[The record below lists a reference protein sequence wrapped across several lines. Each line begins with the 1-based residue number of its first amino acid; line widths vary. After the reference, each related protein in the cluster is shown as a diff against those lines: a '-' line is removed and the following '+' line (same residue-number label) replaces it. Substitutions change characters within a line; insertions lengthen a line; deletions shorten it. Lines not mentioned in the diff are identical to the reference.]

1 MNSWRSLLLAWCG
14 AFLLF
19 ASVAHGNL
27 ENLDSAAT
35 MHAAR
40 ALYLR
45 GDSGL
50 RGFDQGAEWLGEGL
64 LTKEIADRHQQGE
77 HWYGKA
83 GRNGLTYVWFPVG
96 HVWLMVPFVALG
108 EAIAQRYPGVEEHY
122 FRTVAPDLESKHA
135 VQSLS
140 YRDNHL
146 VFANAAVATLL
157 PALCG
162 ATMVLLLYGIARAL
176 GANGRDAARSTAAIT
191 LATQLFPLG
200 RETLSDGPGLMFLL
214 AALLAVVR
222 AHAGTVS
229 ARTLWLGGAA
239 LGAAV
244 LTRYAHGFLAP
255 VLILALACA
264 ARRLGNWRLLA
275 WFGLGGLPFLVLL
288 LGVNHARFGAVSDTG
303 YPPFASWFNYPL
315 PYGLLKLLIAAGK
328 GVLWL
333 SPILWLALPAARR
346 PVHLRWL
353 AWALFAV
360 PMVLFSMTNGWQ
372 SGQCW
377 SARYVTPAVVGLC
390 ALVVPQ
396 VQPWRTHPRWF
407 GLLCGIGILVSLA
420 SIVAPTRGHN
430 QLAGQAVR
438 AMYDR
443 ELAAGIITE
452 ADRRSVDEA
461 DHYYFLPRFSPLHA
475 HWTYAL
481 KSWRGDFEGPDGR
494 PRHGS
499 ANTIEPLFGIVAV
512 PDAVPRQDLAPLH
525 WEDRGGRHLWWVFWG
540 SLYGF
545 PGWWLF
551 LPVFVAGVGCSW
563 IGWRHLWKSGAAVVP
578 AS

>member
-1 MNSWRSLLLAWCG
+1 VNSWRSLLSAWLG

-50 RGFDQGAEWLGEGL
+50 RRFDQGAEWLGEGL
-64 LTKEIADRHQQGE
+64 LTKEIADRQRKGV
-77 HWYGKA
+77 HWYGKV

-108 EAIAQRYPGVEEHY
+108 EALAERHPEVERHY
-122 FRTVAPDLESKHA
+122 LRTVAPGVEPSLAAE
-135 VQSLS
+135 SLS

-146 VFANAAVATLL
+146 VFANAVVATLL
-157 PALCG
+157 PAICG
-162 ATMVLLLYGIARAL
+162 ATIVLLLYGIARAL
-176 GANGRDAARSTAAIT
+176 GASGRDAALSTAAIT
-191 LATQLFPLG
+191 LATQVFPLG

-222 AHAGTVS
+222 ANAGTAS
-229 ARTLWLGGAA
+229 LRTALLGGAA

-244 LTRYAHGFLAP
+244 LCRYAHGLLAP
-255 VLILALACA
+255 MLILAVVVA
-264 ARRLGNWRLLA
+264 ARRTGRWGLLA
-275 WFGLGGLPFLVLL
+275 WFLVGGLPFLILL
-288 LGVNHARFGAVSDTG
+288 VGVNHARYGAASDTG
-303 YPPFASWFNYPL
+303 YPSFASWFNYPL
-315 PYGLLKLLIAAGK
+315 AFGLLKLLVAAGK

-333 SPILWLALPAARR
+333 SPMLWLVLPAARR
-346 PVHLRWL
+346 PLPLRWL
-353 AWALFAV
+353 AWGLFAV
-360 PMVLFSMTNGWQ
+360 PMVLFSMTLGWQ

-377 SARYVTPAVVGLC
+377 SARYVTPGVVSLC
-390 ALVVPQ
+390 ALVLPQ
-396 VQPWRTHPRWF
+396 ARPWLTHPRWF
-407 GLLCGIGILVSLA
+407 LALLAVGALVSLT
-420 SIVAPTRGHN
+420 SVVTPTRGHN

-443 ELAAGIITE
+443 ELAAGLITP
-452 ADRRSVDEA
+452 ADRSSVDEA
-461 DHYYFLPRFSPLHA
+461 DHFYFLPRFSPLHA
-475 HWTYAL
+475 HWTYAV

-512 PDAVPRQDLAPLH
+512 PDATPPQDLAPMH

-551 LPVFVAGVGCSW
+551 VPVWLGGLACSW
-563 IGWRHLWKSGAAVVP
+563 IGWRHAWKSGAAVP
-578 AS
+578 TAS